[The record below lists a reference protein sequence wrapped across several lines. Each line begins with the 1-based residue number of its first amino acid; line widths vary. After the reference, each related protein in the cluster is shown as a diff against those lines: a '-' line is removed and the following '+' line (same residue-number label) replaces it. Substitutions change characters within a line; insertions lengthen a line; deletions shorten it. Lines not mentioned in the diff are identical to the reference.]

1 MGGGREGGYPSH
13 HSHQQQ
19 QQQQQQQLQ
28 RQPSSGMSM
37 SHSSSGYIGR
47 THSTGH
53 IQLPAL
59 VLEEGGAGGA
69 PGIGGGQGGGGGH
82 RSLHS
87 NSKVGGTDDYTM
99 GHEFYHP
106 PSPCGNNP
114 ALPPSPLRQQQQQ
127 GQQEQQQGFG
137 PNASGTSRHGASLS
151 GGGGREGGGGPRM
164 LSKRSMTMAAVASSL
179 MREGG
184 GGGEG
189 RPPKP
194 PGKVVRKVGG
204 GGGEEEGRRKVGDE
218 YDVDQSVILGEGSY
232 AAVYGAVHR
241 ETGERVAVKAI
252 KRRYLFSEDEKA
264 SVRNEIDNMRRI
276 PKHRNVIRLRETFES
291 VEHVYLV
298 MERSTH
304 GNLDQMLQLRRKLT
318 ELETMWVVKQLL
330 DAVDLLHR
338 AGVLHCDLKPHNL
351 LFSDLDDGI
360 ALAMTKGKNEKES
373 QPRRMWMYT
382 SPLGM
387 ILKVRFVLCVS
398 LPPSLPPSLLPSFCV
413 CLALCSVVFGFGRW
427 DCLGHEGVEGEGE
440 PATEDVDVYPAV
452 GDDSQD
458 AFCVV

>member
-1 MGGGREGGYPSH
+1 
-13 HSHQQQ
+13 
-19 QQQQQQQLQ
+19 
-28 RQPSSGMSM
+28 
-37 SHSSSGYIGR
+37 
-47 THSTGH
+47 
-53 IQLPAL
+53 
-59 VLEEGGAGGA
+59 
-69 PGIGGGQGGGGGH
+69 
-82 RSLHS
+82 
-87 NSKVGGTDDYTM
+87 
-99 GHEFYHP
+99 
-106 PSPCGNNP
+106 
-114 ALPPSPLRQQQQQ
+114 
-127 GQQEQQQGFG
+127 
-137 PNASGTSRHGASLS
+137 
-151 GGGGREGGGGPRM
+151 
-164 LSKRSMTMAAVASSL
+164 MAAVASQL
-179 MREGG
+179 MRGGG

-194 PGKVVRKVGG
+194 PGGVVRKVGG

-276 PKHRNVIRLRETFES
+276 PKHRNVIRLRETFET

-360 ALAMTKGKNEKES
+360 ALAMTKGKQEKES

-387 ILKVRFVLCVS
+387 ILKVRFGLCVT
-398 LPPSLPPSLLPSFCV
+398 LPPSLPPPDCVYVYDFSLGCACIYHSPRPLTLPPSFPPLPRCV
-413 CLALCSVVFGFGRW
+413 TSASPARCPTCVSSST
-427 DCLGHEGVEGEGE
+427 
-440 PATEDVDVYPAV
+440 PATFIVCPSLVSAV
-452 GDDSQD
+452 RVGSFPLKSFESNRLGNQRI
-458 AFCVV
+458 CGLLV